1 MIKVNIHEAK
11 THFSKYVKKAQRG
24 QTVILC
30 RRNVPIAELRPLSNE
45 VSGKRGYGAAKGKV
59 VIPPEFFEPMPDEFL
74 AYFDGRK

>member
-11 THFSKYVKKAQRG
+11 THLSKYLKKVEKG

-30 RRNVPIAELRPLSNE
+30 RRNVPIAELRPT
-45 VSGKRGYGAAKGKV
+45 VAADRKRAYGMDKGKI
-59 VIPPEFFEPMPDEFL
+59 VIHPEFFDPMPDEFL